1 MKIAVGSDHAGF
13 RYKEILKAALVA
25 RYGPQRWP
33 GIAVDVDPLSV
44 M

>member
-1 MKIAVGSDHAGF
+1 MRDAVRD
-13 RYKEILKAALVA
+13 ALVA

-33 GIAVDVDPLSV
+33 GIAVDVDPLTV